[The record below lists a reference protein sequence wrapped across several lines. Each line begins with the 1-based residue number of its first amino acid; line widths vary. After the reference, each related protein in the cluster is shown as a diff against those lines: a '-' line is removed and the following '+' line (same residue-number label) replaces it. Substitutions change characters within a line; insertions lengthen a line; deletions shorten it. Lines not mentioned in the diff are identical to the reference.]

1 MKQIPAKVDNV
12 GDTFNAAEI
21 NSTTFELQNAVTD
34 SGQPLSEGDLFQTSK
49 AMAVYAGAGDFYLDT
64 GTATAYQ
71 LGVIGA
77 KKYPPVYQ
85 EGQRVRFIATNT
97 NTGAATARIDTLPV
111 KDIKDGN
118 GGDLIEGEI
127 LVGKQIELVYN
138 GTYFI
143 LSDNGI
149 SGSEFLTGDVKITVR
164 PTAPPGW
171 VIMNDGTIGDAL
183 SGGTTRANDD
193 TEDLFILLW
202 GQIPDSW
209 CPVSGGRG
217 ASAAA
222 DFTAHKTITLL
233 RTLGRAIAC
242 AGSGAGLTPRVVG
255 EYLGEEAHQQ
265 SVAELAMHTHPPLPP
280 NTNFTGGGPV
290 GSNWSGGGNGMSS
303 PTTGNRGENTPFN
316 IMQPSTFFNL
326 FIKL

>member
-1 MKQIPAKVDNV
+1 MKQIPTKVDNV

-21 NSTTFELQNAVTD
+21 NSTTFELQNAVLD

-49 AMAVYAGAGDFYLDT
+49 AMAVYASAGDFYIDT

-77 KKYPPVYQ
+77 KKYPPNYI
-85 EGQRVRFIATNT
+85 EGQRIRFIATNT
-97 NTGAATARIDTLPV
+97 NTATATARIDTLPV

-118 GGDLIEGEI
+118 GNDLIEGEI
-127 LVGKQIELVYN
+127 LTGKQIELIYN

-149 SGSEFLTGDVKITVR
+149 SGSEFLTGDVKATVR

-171 VIMNDGTIGDAL
+171 IIMNDGTIGDAL
-183 SGGTTRANDD
+183 SGGTTRANADA
-193 TEDLFILLW
+193 EELFSLLW
-202 GQIPDSW
+202 GQVPDTW

-217 ASAAA
+217 ASSAA
-222 DFTAHKTITLL
+222 DFAAHKTLTLFK
-233 RTLGRAIAC
+233 TLGRAIAC
-242 AGSGAGLTPRVVG
+242 AGSGAGFTPRVAG
-255 EYLGEEAHQQ
+255 ENLGEEAHQQ
-265 SVAELAMHTHPPLPP
+265 SVAELAAHIHSFDYRDNADWNAVKL
-280 NTNFTGGGPV
+280 GGQ
-290 GSNWSGGGNGMSS
+290 SF
-303 PTTGNRGENTPFN
+303 TTGAKYYNTQSTGSSTPFN
-316 IMQPSTFFNL
+316 IMQPTFFLNF